1 MKKKLTKKIL
11 VLRKQMLKA
20 LKTKL
25 EVITSS
31 RDENGVSD
39 SLQYPLNLPL
49 SKHDEEILVL
59 FQIYDFHL

>member
-1 MKKKLTKKIL
+1 
-11 VLRKQMLKA
+11 MLKA